1 MDWGQ
6 IEVKW
11 AEMARRVR
19 SDLPDRMPEQDD
31 PPAPARPSGDGP
43 ELMATALPE
52 RDAAKA
58 VAG

>member
-19 SDLPDRMPEQDD
+19 SDLPDSVPDEPASGPTGPTPGTAPD
-31 PPAPARPSGDGP
+31 PTEPAPAR
-43 ELMATALPE
+43 
-52 RDAAKA
+52 AKA

>member
-19 SDLPDRMPEQDD
+19 SDLPC
-31 PPAPARPSGDGP
+31 PAPDGSAFDTPASPPDDLPDPSEPAP
-43 ELMATALPE
+43 ET
-52 RDAAKA
+52 AKA
-58 VAG
+58 IAG